1 MAVQSNEDPKLKV
14 IMTND
19 RNVQALGE
27 PFFLKLQ
34 SLDAFWRDYYNN
46 FSFDTLYGMNYEC
59 NEDNSFGL
67 FILHIT

>member
-1 MAVQSNEDPKLKV
+1 MAVHSNEDPKLKV
-14 IMTND
+14 IMTRD

-34 SLDAFWRDYYNN
+34 SLETFWRNCNN
-46 FSFDTLYGMNYEC
+46 FSIDSLYGMNHEC

-67 FILHIT
+67 FIFHIT

>member
-1 MAVQSNEDPKLKV
+1 MAVQSNEDPRLKV

-34 SLDAFWRDYYNN
+34 SLDAFWRDYNN
-46 FSFDTLYGMNYEC
+46 FSIHTLYGMNYEY

-67 FILHIT
+67 IILHIT

>member
-14 IMTND
+14 IITND

-34 SLDAFWRDYYNN
+34 SLDAFWRDYGN
-46 FSFDTLYGMNYEC
+46 FSTDKLYGMN
-59 NEDNSFGL
+59 
-67 FILHIT
+67 HV